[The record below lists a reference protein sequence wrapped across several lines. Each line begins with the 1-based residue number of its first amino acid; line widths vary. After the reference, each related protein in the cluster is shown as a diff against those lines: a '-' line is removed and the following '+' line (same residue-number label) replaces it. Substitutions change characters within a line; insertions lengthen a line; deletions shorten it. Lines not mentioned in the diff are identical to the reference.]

1 MSLAMNTSSFVLM
14 DFCLCVCACRRSL
27 ATVAVADRLQEETAC
42 DRLQGLVRKQK
53 GLCKRNLE
61 VMGAVRN
68 GAKMAIDECQH
79 QFKNR
84 RWNCSTVDSV
94 ALFGNV
100 LKTGMHATS
109 NRYIE
114 HETGTY
120 NTKQVHNNTKQVHS
134 QHETDADTCITQKE
148 KISYENVLT

>member
-1 MSLAMNTSSFVLM
+1 MLIFHNFKKVPVRRTGAFHKQRYAFKCSNNYSLSIVR
-14 DFCLCVCACRRSL
+14 VYRRSL
-27 ATVAVADRLQEETAC
+27 ATVAVADRLQEETSC

-53 GLCKRNLE
+53 GLCKRNFE

-100 LKTGMHATS
+100 LKTGT
-109 NRYIE
+109 
-114 HETGTY
+114 
-120 NTKQVHNNTKQVHS
+120 
-134 QHETDADTCITQKE
+134 
-148 KISYENVLT
+148 

>member
-1 MSLAMNTSSFVLM
+1 MSLAMFVFVCSDGLVCDM
-14 DFCLCVCACRRSL
+14 CVCTCRRSL

-84 RWNCSTVDSV
+84 RWNCSTIDSV

-100 LKTGMHATS
+100 LKTGTYDTKQVQWYMQ
-109 NRYIE
+109 
-114 HETGTY
+114 HETDTC
-120 NTKQVHNNTKQVHS
+120 NTKQVHAT
-134 QHETDADTCITQKE
+134 
-148 KISYENVLT
+148 